1 MRSHFLTK
9 LNQGLYKLSLP
20 LEYMAI
26 FAHSA
31 NVSEPAFKQRAKQLF
46 IANIQ
51 RRRAFLNKHPSYFRD
66 ASKPFMLF
74 FSFDSS
80 IFRFLQFIFQELHTE
95 KVM

>member
-74 FSFDSS
+74 FHLILPYSDFYSS
-80 IFRFLQFIFQELHTE
+80 YFKSCIQ
-95 KVM
+95 KK